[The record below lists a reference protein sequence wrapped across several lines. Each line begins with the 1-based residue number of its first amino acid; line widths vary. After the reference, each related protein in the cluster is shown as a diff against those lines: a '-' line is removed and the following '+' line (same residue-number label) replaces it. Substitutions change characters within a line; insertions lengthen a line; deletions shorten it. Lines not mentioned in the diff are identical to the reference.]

1 MRRSAVEN
9 FGVNS
14 DTSADEVQPS
24 CLLEEVVV
32 LGRLEVGAVDV
43 SAHG

>member
-1 MRRSAVEN
+1 MES
-9 FGVNS
+9 FGVNF
-14 DTSADEVQPS
+14 DPDADEVQSS
-24 CLLEEVVV
+24 CLLEEVVA